1 MAHTCVRGAELMYK
15 YCEEKQLPVERCG
28 KFIVAANEGE
38 HAQVEKLYSQG
49 TANGVQ
55 GLEIIYRDQVCIM
68 MMMFTYNILTS
79 FSFRS
84 KKWNPM
90 FQHTVHCIHQI
101 QASPITGSSPKRLL
115 MKYANQGKDD
125 MHMKDHLLC

>member
-55 GLEIIYRDQVCIM
+55 GLEIIYRDQVGYMHDDAKCRM
-68 MMMFTYNILTS
+68 LTA
-79 FSFRS
+79 FIR
-84 KKWNPM
+84 
-90 FQHTVHCIHQI
+90 
-101 QASPITGSSPKRLL
+101 
-115 MKYANQGKDD
+115 
-125 MHMKDHLLC
+125 